1 MEIKKLTNV
10 RLIKTILEN
19 TNEHLSDIDEK
30 IKCNNDYLH
39 GLLEDMIKNECLCFK
54 SIKNKLKEII
64 DNNNKILSENI
75 LFKSVE
81 IINIEENDGN

>member
-1 MEIKKLTNV
+1 MQTKKLTNV

-19 TNEHLSDIDEK
+19 TNEHLTEIDEK
-30 IKCNNDYLH
+30 IKYNNNRLEE
-39 GLLEDMIKNECLCFK
+39 LLNDMIKNEALCFK
-54 SIKNKLKEII
+54 DIKKSLRVII

-81 IINIEENDGN
+81 VINIEENDGN